1 MFRYRL
7 LMVGAIVMVMLSAVS
22 LSTGLFGALPVV
34 ESIIGGDHKELS
46 TLATEWNEKLRQA
59 KVLHDV
65 VQVFRVPSDV
75 IARLPEGPFTALAW
89 IMGALCVLAVFGS
102 LTTFLHAYL
111 SLTIVNR
118 TVTSIRREAFHAIVR
133 SPLTRMVNEGATD
146 AVSRIV
152 NDTRV
157 LGDGLNMLLSKGVLQ
172 VFKGIAAF
180 IVALVMSWPVT
191 LISALVAPL
200 LYTVIRRL
208 GKKIKKGAGRALESQ
223 SELLGI
229 ANETLGGLR
238 AVKVNTAERLA
249 AGRFH
254 RVNKRVLAELNK
266 VRTAR
271 AIASPLT
278 EMLSIFLLC
287 GLVLAAGQLIIHSS
301 SSFAV
306 FKPEQMMLALGSL
319 AVAGAS
325 LKPLTGIINDIQ
337 ASAPAADRV
346 AQLLAMEQEPGHGA
360 GLAKLARHGA
370 NGSIEFRGVTFGYR
384 GQQPPAL
391 RDVSLTVR
399 HGQRVAVVGPNGCG
413 KTTLLGLVPR
423 LFDPQDGR
431 VLIGGTDVREVSV
444 RSLRSQ
450 IGVVTQETV
459 LFRGTVRE
467 NIALGAEGVTD
478 ERIVEAA
485 KKARAHDFISALPKG
500 YDTPV
505 AEQGLSLS
513 GGQRQ
518 RIAIARAI
526 LRDPAILILDEATS
540 MIDAESEAHIA
551 AALNDFCVGRTCLIV
566 AHRLATV
573 IHSDVIVV
581 MDGGRVVD
589 QGRHEELLTRCTV
602 YRSLVQHQ
610 FGMGGA

>member
-1 MFRYRL
+1 
-7 LMVGAIVMVMLSAVS
+7 MVGAICMVFLSAVS
-22 LSTGLFGALPVV
+22 LSAGLFGALPVV
-34 ESIIGGDHKELS
+34 ESIIGGEHKELA
-46 TLATEWNEKLRQA
+46 TLAHDWNAKLGRA
-59 KVLHDV
+59 KVLHEF
-65 VQVFRVPSDV
+65 VQHFRLPDEW
-75 IARLPEGPFTALAW
+75 IARLPAGPFTALAS
-89 IMGALCVLAVFGS
+89 IMGALCLLAVFGS
-102 LTTFLHAYL
+102 FTTFLHAYL

-118 TVTSIRREAFHAIVR
+118 TVAGIRREAFHAIVR
-133 SPLTRMVNEGATD
+133 SPLARMVNEGATD

-152 NDTRV
+152 NDTRA

-172 VFKGIAAF
+172 VFKGIAAVL
-180 IVALVMSWPVT
+180 VALAMSWPVT
-191 LISALVAPL
+191 LISALVAPI
-200 LYTVIRRL
+200 LYTIIRRL

-287 GLVLAAGQLIIHSS
+287 GLVLAAGHLIIHSS
-301 SSFAV
+301 STFAV

-337 ASAPAADRV
+337 AAAPAAERV
-346 AQLLAMEQEPGHGA
+346 ADLLAMEQEPGHGP
-360 GLAKLARHGA
+360 GLAKLPRHAAGGA
-370 NGSIEFRGVTFGYR
+370 IQFRDVSFSYR
-384 GQQPPAL
+384 GQSAPAL
-391 RDVSLTVR
+391 RQVSLEVP
-399 HGQRVAVVGPNGCG
+399 HGRRVAVVGPNGCG

-423 LFDPQDGR
+423 LFDPQAGNIFIDG
-431 VLIGGTDVREVSV
+431 INVRDVSV

-459 LFRGTVRE
+459 LFRGTIRE

-478 ERIVEAA
+478 DRIIAA
-485 KKARAHDFISALPKG
+485 ARRARAHDFIMALPSG

-540 MIDAESEAHIA
+540 MIDAESESHIA
-551 AALNDFCVGRTCLIV
+551 VALNEFCVGRTCLIV

-573 IHSDVIVV
+573 IHSDLIVV
-581 MDGGRVVD
+581 MDAGQIVD
-589 QGRHEELLTRCTV
+589 QGRHDELIQRCAV

-610 FGMGGA
+610 FGIDAT